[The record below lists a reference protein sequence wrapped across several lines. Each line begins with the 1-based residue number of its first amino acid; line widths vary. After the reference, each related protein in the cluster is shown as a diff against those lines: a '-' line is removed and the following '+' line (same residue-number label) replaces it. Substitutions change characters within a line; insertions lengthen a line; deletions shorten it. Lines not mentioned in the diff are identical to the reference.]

1 MLRTFVSRA
10 KVEEVRKQCISAWS
24 RWMSKYRNGH
34 NIPSETPERLGR
46 WWLQAKRM
54 QSPNLCW
61 QLAPT
66 ALLHL
71 GNVLLNEP
79 QNCLE
84 TTALLSLILD
94 DPAKTGIHHEEWDPG
109 RKVGLKAFLCVCGH
123 KERMVGNVILFT
135 VTRILLAEAMGFEFL
150 ICI

>member
-1 MLRTFVSRA
+1 MV
-10 KVEEVRKQCISAWS
+10 
-24 RWMSKYRNGH
+24 GD
-34 NIPSETPERLGR
+34 SEL
-46 WWLQAKRM
+46 KRM
-54 QSPNLCW
+54 LSANLCR
-61 QLAPT
+61 QAAPP

-71 GNVLLNEP
+71 GNVLPNGP

-94 DPAKTGIHHEEWDPG
+94 HPDQKRKKKKREREREIHHEESDSC
-109 RKVGLKAFLCVCGH
+109 RKVRLKAFLFFCGQ

-135 VTRILLAEAMGFEFL
+135 VTRILLAEATGFEFL